1 MILRGN
7 KFIIKTKESPGIN
20 HHSFITSNVVRQEGF
35 KINQIKCQSPSKFI
49 LNSLQEKFPEARC
62 ELEYNSP
69 FELLIAA
76 ILSAQ
81 CTDERVNSVTAS
93 LFSEVN
99 TPEAILD
106 LGQVELEKRIR
117 SLGLSRNKAKNII
130 AACQVL
136 VEDFHGQ
143 VPKELDLLIQ
153 LPGVGRKTANVI
165 VSNAFGIPAIAVDT
179 HVFRVAHRLGIAQG
193 KTPEKV
199 EQELMKVFPRE
210 SWSLVHH
217 LLIFQGRRICLA
229 RKPNCQECT
238 VTRVCKT
245 YLDENNQDQVDLSPA
260 DNSVHPLADGR
271 E

>member
-1 MILRGN
+1 M
-7 KFIIKTKESPGIN
+7 
-20 HHSFITSNVVRQEGF
+20 
-35 KINQIKCQSPSKFI
+35 
-49 LNSLQEKFPEARC
+49 
-62 ELEYNSP
+62 EYNSP
-69 FELLIAA
+69 FELLIAT

-81 CTDERVNSVTAS
+81 CTDERVNIVTAS
-93 LFSEVN
+93 LFSEAN

-106 LGQVELEKRIR
+106 LGQIELENRIR
-117 SLGLSRNKAKNII
+117 SLGLFRNKAKNII
-130 AACQVL
+130 AACRVL

-143 VPKELDLLIQ
+143 VPEELDLLLQ

-199 EQELMKVFPRE
+199 EQELMKIFPRE

-229 RKPNCQECT
+229 RKPNCTECT
-238 VTRVCKT
+238 VACVCKT
-245 YLDENNQDQVDLSPA
+245 YQDENKQHRADLCLAQNSDQ
-260 DNSVHPLADGR
+260 PLADGR